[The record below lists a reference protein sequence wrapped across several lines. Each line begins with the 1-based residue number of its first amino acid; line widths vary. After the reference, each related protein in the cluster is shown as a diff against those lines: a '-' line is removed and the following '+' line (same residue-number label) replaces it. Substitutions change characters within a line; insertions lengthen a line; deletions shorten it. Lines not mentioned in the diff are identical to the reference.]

1 VEFDLESAQGI
12 LGRTP
17 RILDAW
23 LRDLPEPWTRLNEGE
38 KTWSPFDVLGHLIHG
53 EEADWIPRAR
63 VILQHGAD
71 QAFEP
76 FDRFAQFRL
85 SEGKSVPEL
94 LDRFALLRARSLS
107 DLAAM
112 NLTSELLDKEGRH
125 PALGVVTLRQLLS
138 TWVAH
143 DLDHLV
149 QVGRVMAK
157 GYTEAVGPWRAYLG
171 VLNRT

>member
-1 VEFDLESAQGI
+1 MEFDLESAQEI
-12 LGRTP
+12 LRRTP

-23 LRDLPEPWTRLNEGE
+23 LRDLPDPWVRLNEGD
-38 KTWSPFDVLGHLIHG
+38 KTWSAFDVLGHLIHG

-63 VILQHGAD
+63 VILQHGTG

-76 FDRFAQFRL
+76 FDRFAQFKL
-85 SEGKSVPEL
+85 SEGKSVSQL
-94 LDRFALLRARSLS
+94 LDMFARLRERSLV
-107 DLAAM
+107 DLAEM
-112 NLTSELLDKEGRH
+112 RLTPELLDKEGLH
-125 PALGVVTLRQLLS
+125 PALGVVTLKQLLS

-149 QVGRVMAK
+149 QTARVMAK